1 MTPKTEAF
9 ISDGGARI
17 YRIPIQLFPELWG
30 HVHLVAA
37 DGVVALVDVG
47 SGFGESN
54 DHLEF
59 GLEAVRRDH
68 GEAIEWRDLTH
79 VLITHGSH
87 RSFRGPC
94 PHQIRG
100 ASGYH
105 RLLALEGAGAYLE
118 YLNIRGHLGVGDL
131 ESLERGDGNPIH
143 YQRVGFPVPAGT
155 VKRDEGS

>member
-17 YRIPIQLFPELWG
+17 YRMPIQLFPELWG

-68 GEAIEWRDLTH
+68 GEAIEWRDLIH
-79 VLITHGSH
+79 VLITHGH
-87 RSFRGPC
+87 IDHFDGRVLTRYDERLAT
-94 PHQIRG
+94 I
-100 ASGYH
+100 GYWPWKK
-105 RLLALEGAGAYLE
+105 LEPTL
-118 YLNIRGHLGVGDL
+118 
-131 ESLERGDGNPIH
+131 S
-143 YQRVGFPVPAGT
+143 T
-155 VKRDEGS
+155 